1 MPIAH
6 AVYKPNTVDLADPLG
21 ANMSTLGP
29 AIPLR
34 HSLSSPVHKN
44 LCHSRWCFAGGFPP
58 TTSQKYAKFFLAF
71 STSTLEVFLTT
82 CCFAAALAVRL

>member
-1 MPIAH
+1 MILFIAALFGLATSTVYEIYKIFKGILFKACMPIAH

-44 LCHSRWCFAGGFPP
+44 LCH
-58 TTSQKYAKFFLAF
+58 
-71 STSTLEVFLTT
+71 
-82 CCFAAALAVRL
+82 